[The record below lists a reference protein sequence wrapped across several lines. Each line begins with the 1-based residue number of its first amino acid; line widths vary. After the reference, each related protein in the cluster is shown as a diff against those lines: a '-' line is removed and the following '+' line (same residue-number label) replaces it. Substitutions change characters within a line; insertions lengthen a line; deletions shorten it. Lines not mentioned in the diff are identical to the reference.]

1 MTVFQYSDAKEL
13 LKEIKEFRNDMVAKN
28 YPYQQITNII
38 HKWEEKLSTPEINI
52 SYEYDKDFSY
62 TPYNTSYFDVVET
75 SDAENS
81 DDKESSEWRV
91 AKATLVTGYD
101 GKEKKEDK

>member
-1 MTVFQYSDAKEL
+1 MMTIFNYSDAKEL

-28 YPYQQITNII
+28 YPYQQISNII
-38 HKWEEKLSTPEINI
+38 TKWEELLSTPEINI
-52 SYEYDKDFSY
+52 SYEYDKDYSY
-62 TPYNTSYFDVVET
+62 TIPNNQNYFEEGKGD
-75 SDAENS
+75 S
-81 DDKESSEWRV
+81 WRV